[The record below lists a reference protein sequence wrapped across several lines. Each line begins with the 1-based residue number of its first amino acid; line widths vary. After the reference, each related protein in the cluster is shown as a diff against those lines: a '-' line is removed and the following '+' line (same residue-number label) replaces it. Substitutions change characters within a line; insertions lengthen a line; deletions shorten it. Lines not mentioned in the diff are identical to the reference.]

1 MSRRYD
7 CVIFDLDGTVMDTSE
22 GVIRSVQYALR
33 GMGLPDDD
41 MERIRRFIGPPLHQ
55 AFTEYYEMNDADATE
70 AVRLYRVRY
79 ADVGV
84 LEYTPYPGMPEL
96 IREIKAA
103 GMKVGIATGKPE
115 KFTRVIL
122 RDAGL
127 DGCVDKLVTPN
138 LSDKRQDKP
147 AMVRAILEACGGNAV
162 MVGDRKFAIEGAVAN
177 GIDSIGV
184 LQGFGSRQELEESG
198 ATFIVQGAQD
208 IRRILGLTQARG
220 RFITFEG
227 TDGTG
232 KSTQIE
238 RLRAALAA
246 QGREVV
252 VTREPG
258 GNPIAERIRGLLLD
272 RSSVMDDVT
281 EAYLYAA
288 ARAEHVRT
296 VILPALERG
305 ADVLCDRYI
314 DSSVAYQGYG
324 RELGAERVLSI
335 NAEAVAGCLPDRT
348 YLLTLPQQEA
358 QARIAGRGERDRME
372 SAGEAFDRRVAEGF
386 LRIAEKEPE
395 RMVVLD
401 ARRSVEELARCIAQ
415 DVAKLKTSE
424 GARR

>member
-41 MERIRRFIGPPLHQ
+41 MARIRRFIGPPLHQ
-55 AFTEYYEMNDADATE
+55 AFSEYYGMNDADATE

-96 IREIKAA
+96 IREIRAA

-127 DGCVDKLVTPN
+127 DGCVDRLVTPK

-162 MVGDRKFAIEGAVAN
+162 MVGDRKFDIEGAAAN

-208 IRRILGLTQARG
+208 IRRILGLARG

-272 RSSVMDDVT
+272 KSSVMDDVT

-288 ARAEHVRT
+288 ARAEHVRA

-324 RELGAERVLSI
+324 RELGGERVRRI
-335 NAEAVAGCLPDRT
+335 NEEAAAGCLPDRT
-348 YLLTLPQQEA
+348 FLLTLPRQEA

-386 LRIAEKEPE
+386 LRIAEQEPE
-395 RMVVLD
+395 RVCVLD
-401 ARRSVEELARCIAQ
+401 ARRSVEELACCIAQ

-424 GARR
+424 GAGR

>member
-22 GVIRSVQYALR
+22 GVVRSVQYALR

-55 AFTEYYEMNDADATE
+55 AFTEFYGMKDAEATE

-79 ADVGV
+79 AQAGV
-84 LEYTPYPGMPEL
+84 LEYTPYFGMLEL
-96 IREIKAA
+96 IREIRAA
-103 GMKVGIATGKPE
+103 GMRVGVATGKPE
-115 KFTRVIL
+115 VFTRVIL
-122 RDAGL
+122 KDAGIE
-127 DGCVDKLVTPN
+127 DCVDRLITPN

-147 AMVRAILEACGGNAV
+147 AMVRAILDACGEKAV
-162 MVGDRKFAIEGAVAN
+162 MVGDRCFDIEGARAN

-184 LQGFGSRQELEESG
+184 LQGFGSRQELQDSG
-198 ATFIVQGAQD
+198 ATYIVQGAQG
-208 IRRILGLTQARG
+208 IRHILGLTRERG
-220 RFITFEG
+220 RFLTFEG

-238 RLRAALAA
+238 RLRAALTA
-246 QGREVV
+246 QGRDVV

-258 GNPIAERIRGLLLD
+258 GTPICERIRGLLLD
-272 RSSVMDDVT
+272 KSSVMDDVT

-288 ARAEHVRT
+288 ARAEHVRA

-305 ADVLCDRYI
+305 QDVLCDRYI

-324 RELGAERVLSI
+324 RQLGAQRVMDI
-335 NAEAVAGCLPDRT
+335 NREAAAGCMPDRT

-358 QARIAGRGERDRME
+358 RARIAGRGERDRME

-386 LRIAEKEPE
+386 LHIAQQEPE
-395 RMVVLD
+395 RVRVLD
-401 ARRSVEELARCIAQ
+401 ARRSVEDLALCIAQ
-415 DVAKLKTSE
+415 DVAKLKTSG
-424 GARR
+424 GAVR